1 MAFNPNE
8 HLMQLQKKDYLEVK
22 WRLVWFRDLCPT
34 GSIETEIVHLD
45 LDREVTAE
53 VKVWNDAT
61 HKMEKV
67 LKTAKGYCVCRAVI
81 KDGNGGVGTG
91 TKSEAAVD
99 FNDFIEKAESG
110 AIGRALAT
118 LGYGTQFTGDELD
131 EKARIVD
138 SPVDRSAYTV
148 TKKEPAQA
156 APKPQTSESKPVE
169 KPQTAPIEQEQAD
182 PNRLQAEIKV
192 QRRCRE
198 LFGDVKGMTTYNRL
212 RAHVAEKFELGD
224 VPEGC
229 MTDEAIGE
237 MWNQIRKLEQKQ
249 ALVKTA

>member
-61 HKMEKV
+61 RKMEKV

-138 SPVDRSAYTV
+138 SPVDRSAHAT
-148 TKKEPAQA
+148 TQEGSKPAQA
-156 APKPQTSESKPVE
+156 APKPQASESKPAEQSATTKLTAQSVYKAGKEKGLWNAANGFYAFATHVIGGNVNEATVKNIAAPNLEKLMKAVE
-169 KPQTAPIEQEQAD
+169 
-182 PNRLQAEIKV
+182 
-192 QRRCRE
+192 
-198 LFGDVKGMTTYNRL
+198 
-212 RAHVAEKFELGD
+212 AEKSL
-224 VPEGC
+224 
-229 MTDEAIGE
+229 A
-237 MWNQIRKLEQKQ
+237 K
-249 ALVKTA
+249 AS